1 MSLKQ
6 CLQKQR
12 KTGNKRMREKDIVD
26 SVIVRGQQNFDENF
40 ETLNAT
46 DIRLEDNQFLYH
58 FQIYKL
64 ITRIILIMQM

>member
-1 MSLKQ
+1 MK
-6 CLQKQR
+6 
-12 KTGNKRMREKDIVD
+12 EKDIVD

-40 ETLNAT
+40 ETLKANG
-46 DIRLEDNQFLYH
+46 IRLEDNQFLNH

>member
-1 MSLKQ
+1 
-6 CLQKQR
+6 
-12 KTGNKRMREKDIVD
+12 MREKDIVD

-64 ITRIILIMQM
+64 ITQIILIMQM

>member
-1 MSLKQ
+1 
-6 CLQKQR
+6 
-12 KTGNKRMREKDIVD
+12 MREKDIVD

-40 ETLNAT
+40 ETLSAT
-46 DIRLEDNQFLYH
+46 DIRLEDNQFLNH

>member
-1 MSLKQ
+1 
-6 CLQKQR
+6 
-12 KTGNKRMREKDIVD
+12 MREKDRVD

-46 DIRLEDNQFLYH
+46 DIKLEDNRFLYH